1 MKHLFLFS
9 GLGADHRVFQFL
21 DLSGFKVTY
30 IKWLEPLARET
41 MQQYAARLTAQIDV
55 ERPVLVGLSF
65 GGMRKLASLGAR
77 TVTAGLET
85 IATYLLTENRVT
97 TDRDKKMEQVYR
109 FDHRLGL
116 WVDAAIVERAWGLTV
131 GPPSSEDGRNIISC
145 VRLLARSKTISKK
158 QWRRLFARGQKA
170 DVIGDAY
177 NEELLRSESYLAEN
191 AHVLRVEKMVDET
204 YGIGVIGTTAA
215 MGVAD
220 VWWRMDPDQPD
231 RDLDRDS
238 TEWAE
243 SEARAS
249 KELEKAAFNAVLS
262 YPWYDR
268 QTP

>member
-1 MKHLFLFS
+1 M
-9 GLGADHRVFQFL
+9 
-21 DLSGFKVTY
+21 
-30 IKWLEPLARET
+30 
-41 MQQYAARLTAQIDV
+41 
-55 ERPVLVGLSF
+55 
-65 GGMRKLASLGAR
+65 
-77 TVTAGLET
+77 
-85 IATYLLTENRVT
+85 
-97 TDRDKKMEQVYR
+97 
-109 FDHRLGL
+109 
-116 WVDAAIVERAWGLTV
+116 
-131 GPPSSEDGRNIISC
+131 
-145 VRLLARSKTISKK
+145 LARSKTISKK
-158 QWRRLFARGQKA
+158 QWRRLFARGNKA

-220 VWWRMDPDQPD
+220 VWWAMDPDQQD

-238 TEWAE
+238 TEWGE

-249 KELEKAAFNAVLS
+249 KELEKSAFNAVLS